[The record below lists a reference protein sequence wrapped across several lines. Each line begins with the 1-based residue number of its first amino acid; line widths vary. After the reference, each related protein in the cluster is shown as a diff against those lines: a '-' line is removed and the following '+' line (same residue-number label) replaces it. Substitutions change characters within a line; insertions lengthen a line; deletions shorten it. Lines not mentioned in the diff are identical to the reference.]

1 MTSYSGETKAKELLA
16 LSEEVSRVAESLA
29 QLALEPGTSESL
41 GRASSEDDLS
51 QQAVATL
58 IRARRARAGY
68 LQADLLGEPVWD
80 MLLHLLHEEM
90 NQSQVPLSSALE
102 AAGVPQRVAVRWL
115 NALAQRRL
123 VRLSTDAAGQEI
135 VELAP
140 SVSAGLRRYV
150 RDVIAS

>member
-1 MTSYSGETKAKELLA
+1 MTSHSSDPKAKELLA
-16 LSEEVSRVAESLA
+16 LSEEVSRVADSLA
-29 QLALEPGTSESL
+29 QLALKPGP
-41 GRASSEDDLS
+41 RDAIASGVDDAS
-51 QQAVATL
+51 QRVLAKL
-58 IRARRARAGY
+58 IRARRERSGY
-68 LQADLLGEPVWD
+68 LPEDLLGEPVWD

-102 AAGVPQRVAVRWL
+102 AAGAPQRVAVRWL

-150 RDVIAS
+150 RDVLAS

>member
-1 MTSYSGETKAKELLA
+1 MTSHSSDPKAKELLA
-16 LSEEVSRVAESLA
+16 LSEEVSRVADSLA
-29 QLALEPGTSESL
+29 QLALKPAP
-41 GRASSEDDLS
+41 RDAIASGVDDAS
-51 QQAVATL
+51 QRVLAKL
-58 IRARRARAGY
+58 IHARRERSGY
-68 LQADLLGEPVWD
+68 LPEDLLGEPVWD

-102 AAGVPQRVAVRWL
+102 AAGAPQRVAVRWL

-140 SVSAGLRRYV
+140 NVSAGLRRYI